1 MKYLKIFI
9 SVVAIG
15 TLLLLVVYLI
25 TRQVQEPHKI
35 EDFQKDAPGEFVEL
49 STGRVHYKLHG
60 PQNGALVV
68 LIHGGGVAGDHV
80 WTKTI
85 PALTDAGYRVL
96 SYDLYGR
103 GYSDRPNVLYRPELL
118 YTQFEELI
126 NTLQIKAPFHLF
138 GQSMGAM
145 MATDFTVN
153 HPDKVKKLVYIAPA
167 ALGAFSDKWYFKLP
181 VLSDMLMTFY
191 WYPQS
196 VASQMEEFYNPED
209 KQEYK
214 KKLDYFKQ
222 FKGYKRVNLS
232 TWLNTYTV
240 SLEGSLKE
248 IGKRDTEVLLIMGKE
263 DPLIPVKSKEV
274 YQAAIPTI
282 SIAVIEAAGH
292 MPHYEQPDQ
301 VNQLIIDF
309 LNPHSISH
317 IQSRQE
323 TSE

>member
-60 PQNGALVV
+60 PQNGALVI

-103 GYSDRPNVLYRPELL
+103 GYSDRPDVIYRPELL
-118 YTQFEELI
+118 YAQFEALL
-126 NTLQIKAPFHLF
+126 NALQIEEPFHLF

-145 MATDFTVN
+145 VATDFAVK
-153 HPDKVKKLVYIAPA
+153 HPEMVKKLVYIAPA
-167 ALGAFSDKWYFKLP
+167 TLGAFSDKWYFKLP

-196 VASQMEEFYNPED
+196 VASQMEEFYKPEGM
-209 KQEYK
+209 QEYK
-214 KKLDYFKQ
+214 GKLDYFKQ

-240 SLEGSLKE
+240 SLEASLKE
-248 IGKRDTEVLLIMGKE
+248 IGRQNTAVLLIMGKE

-282 SIAVIEAAGH
+282 SVAIIEAAGH

-301 VNQLIIDF
+301 VNEYIIDF
-309 LNPHSISH
+309 LSPHSISH
-317 IQSRQE
+317 NQSTQE
-323 TSE
+323 TSD